1 VRETAELALG
11 IAVSADSKRWNR
23 ALLSAPQRDVAD
35 LCSRVVTALTTSLI
49 MSANFMGGALLP
61 SVSRRGPSLNA
72 GLSGY
77 PFAFRVPLG
86 SLLKPLGAVS
96 PLRPAGESQMQKPSI
111 SSGSCRLQ
119 SLLLPCGLAIQAA
132 VSSLGHPRP
141 NPFVKG
147 TSRERAAP
155 YVER

>member
-1 VRETAELALG
+1 
-11 IAVSADSKRWNR
+11 
-23 ALLSAPQRDVAD
+23 
-35 LCSRVVTALTTSLI
+35 
-49 MSANFMGGALLP
+49 MGSALLP
-61 SVSRRGPSLNA
+61 SVSRWAPSLNS

-77 PFAFRVPLG
+77 PFAFHVPLG
-86 SLLKPLGAVS
+86 LPLQPVGAVG
-96 PLRPAGESQMQKPSI
+96 PLRPAGESQMQKL

-132 VSSLGHPRP
+132 ISLLGHPRP

-147 TSRERAAP
+147 TSRKRAAP